1 MENSIELMNKIN
13 SEVGVLVENKLK
25 ATDSQIKSLEEKV
38 NALKSYDDTQLKEEV
53 IKLSALV
60 EALKEQEK
68 AVTNYKSLR
77 EQLEEAKGKIGT
89 MVANKEGKVIIK
101 TVGDM
106 SIANNV
112 TGAIPQAQ
120 RIAGMNAVPSR
131 QVRFLDVL
139 TRATATSNLI
149 EWVYQ
154 SGKEGTAGETA
165 EGTLKNQ
172 IDFNLLVGSQKV
184 EKTTAYIRVTDEML
198 NDIDF
203 ITSEINNELMRELMK
218 AVELG
223 AYSGDGTTPSLNGV
237 RTVATAFAAGTFAN
251 AVDSANEVDVL
262 VVAMNQI
269 MIAEQGMPNA
279 IFMHPSDVTKLK
291 MVKVSSSDR
300 RYVERLAM
308 VAGELSLD
316 GVRIIPTTL
325 VTAGQYLVGDFTRA
339 YLYEKEAPS
348 IEIGYNGDDFKY
360 NFKTIRVEWRGA
372 VLVKNNDRTAFV
384 KGVFATDKAALETT

>member
-13 SEVGVLVENKLK
+13 SEVGVLIENKLK
-25 ATDSQIKSLEEKV
+25 ATESQVKSLEEKV

-77 EQLEEAKGKIGT
+77 EQLEEQKSKISAISKGDRTAGF
-89 MVANKEGKVIIK
+89 VIK

-279 IFMHPSDVTKLK
+279 ISGLIACF
-291 MVKVSSSDR
+291 
-300 RYVERLAM
+300 
-308 VAGELSLD
+308 
-316 GVRIIPTTL
+316 
-325 VTAGQYLVGDFTRA
+325 F
-339 YLYEKEAPS
+339 
-348 IEIGYNGDDFKY
+348 
-360 NFKTIRVEWRGA
+360 
-372 VLVKNNDRTAFV
+372 AFS
-384 KGVFATDKAALETT
+384 K